1 MEFILN
7 IFLLVHTCGIIV
19 NWVWGLVGFKSIFK
33 SESFGVSFFSI
44 FYLISGIAMLLILAQ
59 LDYNL
64 VHISFLGVLSIVASY
79 GLNKMRRWSIFL
91 VALIFVSGVT
101 LGVTVLYASLQMFSL
116 NIYVVV
122 LQLLMVTYIIL
133 LTASFIYVLAKRGKF
148 K

>member
-1 MEFILN
+1 
-7 IFLLVHTCGIIV
+7 
-19 NWVWGLVGFKSIFK
+19 
-33 SESFGVSFFSI
+33 
-44 FYLISGIAMLLILAQ
+44 MLLTLAQ

-91 VALIFVSGVT
+91 VALISVSGVT

>member
-1 MEFILN
+1 M
-7 IFLLVHTCGIIV
+7 
-19 NWVWGLVGFKSIFK
+19 
-33 SESFGVSFFSI
+33 
-44 FYLISGIAMLLILAQ
+44 ISGIAMLLTLAQ

-91 VALIFVSGVT
+91 VALISVSGVT